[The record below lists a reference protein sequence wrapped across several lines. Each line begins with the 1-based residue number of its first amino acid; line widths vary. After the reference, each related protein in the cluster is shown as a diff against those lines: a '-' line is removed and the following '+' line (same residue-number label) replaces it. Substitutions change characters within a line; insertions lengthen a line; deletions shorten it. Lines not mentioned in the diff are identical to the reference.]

1 MSAHAMNR
9 EEIEARMREIERRFD
24 TPPFTPAEGRA
35 MVLEYMAL
43 EAMLA
48 AMGGGGP
55 D

>member
-1 MSAHAMNR
+1 MTR
-9 EEIEARMREIERRFD
+9 EEIEARMREIEARFD
-24 TPPFTPAEGRA
+24 NPPFTPAEGRA

-48 AMGGGGP
+48 ATGGDEP